1 MNRRCF
7 VWFTLVA
14 VMFGIIPNAHAQV
27 STATLSGTVIDESK
41 GVLPGAN
48 VTATDLATGRT
59 YSAVTDARGEYRLV
73 NMAPGLYKVHIEL
86 SGFATTEFP
95 QVELLVGQSVS
106 LPVSLKVAAL
116 AETLT
121 VSGEAPLINTRS
133 SQVAGNV
140 DRRQMEDLPLQ
151 GRNWLQLAT
160 LIKGITSNNIG
171 ETPGVSHQNMF
182 QLNIDGQQ
190 VTSKLGEAGFG
201 QPRFSREAIAEFQI
215 VTNLFDITQGRSVG
229 VQVQA
234 ITKAGTNKRAGA
246 AFSNFR
252 SDRFNAADPIARRV
266 LPYSNQQAGGSIGG
280 PIVRDKLHFFGSYEY
295 EREPSTVISQPT
307 FLPGQIFTFD
317 TKKTTNLYLARVDYQ
332 MGKQDH
338 LSARWTRSNF
348 DSPLGSLGP
357 TTHPSQAGPETM
369 DSNNVLATWSRVYGG
384 NKAAELR
391 VGYNGFNFWNGVPQE
406 LYGFMQLEFPGLT
419 IGPQYNRINASW
431 QDTYSARYDLSW
443 FRGNHSFKIGG
454 EYLRVHDTG
463 IWELNR
469 TGRMIFNSR
478 PPDLVRR
485 FPADAWNDVSRWDL
499 TGLNP
504 YVQRLDQAFHKAG
517 WRNDVPRPTWAI
529 WFGDTWTLSDR
540 LTVNA
545 GVRWD
550 DDWGA
555 LSPPGVTES
564 HIPINNGYEQGD
576 FGYTTGKRDNNN
588 VAPRAGFAY
597 KVGAGDDLV
606 IRGGTGLYYTFF
618 TTNITNGN
626 QLFSQAVSASFLYD
640 GRPEFVLDPRRGL
653 TSDDIL
659 SGRVPLPPQALR
671 ILAPD
676 FEMPYTWQNAIGFQ
690 KQLGPVMAFDSDL
703 VHWIWYHDTRTYDPN
718 LFYDPVN
725 GYSKD
730 PAVFGRPNPTY
741 GQITWFEST
750 GKRDYLA
757 LTNSF
762 TRRLKGN
769 FQGGATYTLMFYMH
783 DNGSVGFTGGPA
795 DNNFDHL
802 DGEWARSTDFQRHT
816 VRTYALYKLPWQFS
830 ISGMYSFGSANYYS
844 TSHSSRPFGK
854 LGTNR
859 LNLGPPVVIPEN
871 VRDRFDGPSVIET
884 GGVVPR
890 NALVGQPIHKVDVRV
905 AKDIVLSG

>member
-317 TKKTTNLYLARVDYQ
+317 TKKTSTIRWASRITSARGGLARTLIVRWAAWDRRPIRRRQ
-332 MGKQDH
+332 ARK
-338 LSARWTRSNF
+338 RWTR
-348 DSPLGSLGP
+348 
-357 TTHPSQAGPETM
+357 TM
-369 DSNNVLATWSRVYGG
+369 
-384 NKAAELR
+384 
-391 VGYNGFNFWNGVPQE
+391 FW
-406 LYGFMQLEFPGLT
+406 
-419 IGPQYNRINASW
+419 
-431 QDTYSARYDLSW
+431 
-443 FRGNHSFKIGG
+443 
-454 EYLRVHDTG
+454 
-463 IWELNR
+463 
-469 TGRMIFNSR
+469 
-478 PPDLVRR
+478 
-485 FPADAWNDVSRWDL
+485 
-499 TGLNP
+499 
-504 YVQRLDQAFHKAG
+504 
-517 WRNDVPRPTWAI
+517 
-529 WFGDTWTLSDR
+529 
-540 LTVNA
+540 
-545 GVRWD
+545 
-550 DDWGA
+550 
-555 LSPPGVTES
+555 
-564 HIPINNGYEQGD
+564 
-576 FGYTTGKRDNNN
+576 
-588 VAPRAGFAY
+588 
-597 KVGAGDDLV
+597 
-606 IRGGTGLYYTFF
+606 
-618 TTNITNGN
+618 
-626 QLFSQAVSASFLYD
+626 
-640 GRPEFVLDPRRGL
+640 RRGL
-653 TSDDIL
+653 ACTA
-659 SGRVPLPPQALR
+659 G
-671 ILAPD
+671 
-676 FEMPYTWQNAIGFQ
+676 
-690 KQLGPVMAFDSDL
+690 
-703 VHWIWYHDTRTYDPN
+703 
-718 LFYDPVN
+718 
-725 GYSKD
+725 
-730 PAVFGRPNPTY
+730 
-741 GQITWFEST
+741 
-750 GKRDYLA
+750 
-757 LTNSF
+757 
-762 TRRLKGN
+762 TRR
-769 FQGGATYTLMFYMH
+769 
-783 DNGSVGFTGGPA
+783 
-795 DNNFDHL
+795 
-802 DGEWARSTDFQRHT
+802 RSCAWGTT
-816 VRTYALYKLPWQFS
+816 A
-830 ISGMYSFGSANYYS
+830 S
-844 TSHSSRPFGK
+844 TS
-854 LGTNR
+854 GTECLRSYTASCNWSFP
-859 LNLGPPVVIPEN
+859 G
-871 VRDRFDGPSVIET
+871 
-884 GGVVPR
+884 
-890 NALVGQPIHKVDVRV
+890 
-905 AKDIVLSG
+905 